1 MKKIL
6 DFIIIFLLV
15 FLIMQYINWNGKQAT
30 KNIEN
35 TIILKTIKNSYSVPA
50 WIKLEI
56 ENKTKKDLKI
66 EICKDLKIKYI
77 NTDTFID
84 LPEKFCKNNILDIKS
99 WTKKEVDYSSVY
111 EKFKSKWNYLI
122 KLSDNYKKQISK
134 ILWKD
139 KKDFDKITANFD
151 IEPRGTIAKIFIYL
165 FYAPAY
171 NLIIFLVKLFSWS
184 FGWAIIVITI
194 FLRLILLWPQHKM
207 LVSQKKL
214 QAIQPKIKKIQ
225 EEHKANP
232 QVLGQK
238 MMELYKTEKVN
249 PMGSCWFM
257 LIQMPILLV
266 IYNVIRFINDNSNH
280 YYLYSFLKDF
290 DFNSM
295 SFEFFWINLLGKW
308 WVSWLI
314 LALIVWI
321 LQFIQ
326 IYLSNKNAKKSN
338 NSWVV
343 LEKKKWAKDYN
354 SMMPDPEMMQKV
366 MLYWMPAMVAV
377 FTYNFPAG
385 LWIYWGISTLFMI
398 IQQLIVNRK
407 K

>member
-15 FLIMQYINWNGKQAT
+15 FLIMQYINWNNKT
-30 KNIEN
+30 EN
-35 TIILKTIKNSYSVPA
+35 KIVESSVILKTVKNSYSVPA
-50 WIKLEI
+50 WIKLEV

-66 EICKDLKIKYI
+66 DVCKDLKIKYT
-77 NTDTFID
+77 NTDSFVK
-84 LPEKFCKNNILDIKS
+84 LPETFCKDNIVNIKS
-99 WTKKEVDYSSVY
+99 GKKTNIDYSSIY
-111 EKFKSKWNYLI
+111 ENFKEKWTYVVKWNFE
-122 KLSDNYKKQISK
+122 N
-134 ILWKD
+134 KD
-139 KKDFDKITANFD
+139 VTTNFD
-151 IEPRGTIAKIFIYL
+151 IESRGTFTKLFIYL

-171 NLIIFLVKLFSWS
+171 NLIIFLVKLFSGS
-184 FGWAIIVITI
+184 LGWAIIVITVI
-194 FLRLILLWPQHKM
+194 LRSILLWPQHKM

-214 QAIQPKIKKIQ
+214 QKLQPKIKDIQ
-225 EEHKANP
+225 KEHKANP
-232 QVLGQK
+232 QVLGKK

-266 IYNVIRFINDNSNH
+266 IYNVILYIEDSSNH

-295 SFEFFWINLLGKW
+295 SFSFFWLDLLGKW
-308 WVSWLI
+308 WVSGLI
-314 LALIVWI
+314 LWATVWI
-321 LQFIQ
+321 LQFTQ
-326 IYLSNKNAKKSN
+326 IYLSNKNNPIAKKD
-338 NSWVV
+338 WVV
-343 LEKKKWAKDYN
+343 LEKKKWASDY
-354 SMMPDPEMMQKV
+354 SQMMPDPAVMQKF

-385 LWIYWGISTLFMI
+385 LGIYWGISTSFMI
-398 IQQLIVNRK
+398 LQQLIVNRK